1 MHEQGVLRGVVAL
14 DGPSGTG
21 KSTVARRL
29 AIALGARY
37 LDTGAMYRA
46 VALAALRARVDPEAT
61 AEVAALLPGLR
72 LEIGTDPQE
81 PLVLLDGA
89 DVAAEIRGAEVT
101 TAVSPVSAMSAVR
114 EHLVAEQRRIIAEA
128 LAGPGGI
135 VVEGRDIGTVVA
147 PDAPLKVFLTASAD
161 TRAERR
167 AAQDAAAGRT
177 SRVDDV
183 RRAVQRR
190 DRLDSGRAASP
201 LRAAEDA
208 EPLDTTGLDVPR
220 VLARLLEL
228 VDQRGLRVAAQR
240 KHHGL

>member
-46 VALAALRARVDPEAT
+46 VALAALRAGVDPEAT
-61 AEVAALLPGLR
+61 AEVTALLPGLR

-114 EHLVAEQRRIIAEA
+114 EHLVAEQRRIIADA

-135 VVEGRDIGTVVA
+135 
-147 PDAPLKVFLTASAD
+147 
-161 TRAERR
+161 
-167 AAQDAAAGRT
+167 
-177 SRVDDV
+177 
-183 RRAVQRR
+183 AV
-190 DRLDSGRAASP
+190 
-201 LRAAEDA
+201 
-208 EPLDTTGLDVPR
+208 
-220 VLARLLEL
+220 
-228 VDQRGLRVAAQR
+228 
-240 KHHGL
+240 